1 MEIRTEVK
9 FSYRKRKKGREGGR
23 EEGKKGREGG
33 REERRRE
40 GERKEGSTRRKE
52 QKAVRQAEH
61 S

>member
-40 GERKEGSTRRKE
+40 GERKEDK
-52 QKAVRQAEH
+52 QAEIP
-61 S
+61 SPLIRTVI